1 MNNRITT
8 LLVMLAVTAVGSAT
22 GGYWLAKQQF
32 GTASA
37 NRSSPV
43 NGDNQAQTP
52 LLYRNPMNP
61 EVTSPVPAKDSMGMD
76 YVPVYADE
84 ARGSLP
90 AGTVSIDPVTV
101 QSIGVRTSAVERR
114 SISRA
119 INTVGRIDYDE
130 KKLAELHPKTEG
142 WIEQL
147 FVDTTGEQVS
157 ENTVLLSLYSP
168 QLVSTQQEY
177 VLALKN
183 FEALKDSQFEDV
195 RRGAKELVTTSRERL
210 RLLDVPDH
218 QITLLTNTLEV
229 KKGLHIHS
237 PATGIVTSIGARQGQ
252 FVTPQTKLYTIVDL
266 SKVWVYVDVYEDEL
280 PWVAVGDKATIS
292 VAAIPGKTF
301 EGVLSYIYPYAESMT
316 RTIKVRMEFDNPD
329 GLLKPDMFANVTI
342 KARELQDVTVVP
354 SEAIIRSGTREQV
367 FVQREPGKF
376 EPRDVTIG
384 VSSEGLTEIKAGV
397 EPGEKVVVSAQF
409 LIDSE
414 SKLREATLKMR
425 EISND

>member
-1 MNNRITT
+1 MNNRITAT
-8 LLVMLAVTAVGSAT
+8 LVMLAVAVVGSAA

-32 GTASA
+32 DTASA
-37 NRSSPV
+37 IRSNPV
-43 NGDNQAQTP
+43 NGDSQQEAP
-52 LLYRNPMNP
+52 LFYRNPMNP
-61 EVTSPVPAKDSMGMD
+61 EVTSPAPAKDSMGMD
-76 YVPVYADE
+76 YIPVYADKDQE
-84 ARGSLP
+84 SSP
-90 AGTVSIDPVTV
+90 PGTVSIDPVTL
-101 QSIGVRTSAVERR
+101 QSIGVRTSKVERR
-114 SISRA
+114 SISRV
-119 INTVGRIDYDE
+119 ISTVGRIDYDE
-130 KKLAELHPKTEG
+130 RKLAELNPKTEG

-147 FVDTTGEQVS
+147 FVDTTGEKVS
-157 ENTVLLSLYSP
+157 ENTILLSLYSP

-183 FEALKDSQFEDV
+183 LEALKDSQFEDV
-195 RRGAKELVTTSRERL
+195 RRGAEELVNTSRERL

-252 FVTPQTKLYTIVDL
+252 FVTPQTKLYTIADL

-280 PWVAVGDKATIS
+280 PWVAIGDKATIS
-292 VAAIPGKTF
+292 VAAIPGTTF

-342 KARELQDVTVVP
+342 KARELLNVTVVP
-354 SEAIIRSGTREQV
+354 SESIIRSGTREQV
-367 FVQREPGKF
+367 FVQRGPGKF

-397 EPGEKVVVSAQF
+397 EPGERVVTSAQF

-414 SKLREATLKMR
+414 SSLREATSKMR
-425 EISND
+425 EIRND

>member
-1 MNNRITT
+1 
-8 LLVMLAVTAVGSAT
+8 
-22 GGYWLAKQQF
+22 
-32 GTASA
+32 
-37 NRSSPV
+37 
-43 NGDNQAQTP
+43 
-52 LLYRNPMNP
+52 MNP

-76 YVPVYADE
+76 YIPIYADE

-101 QSIGVRTSAVERR
+101 QSIGVRTSIVERR

-130 KKLAELHPKTEG
+130 NKLAELHPKTEG

-147 FVDTTGEQVS
+147 FVGTTGEQVS

-183 FEALKDSQFEDV
+183 LEALKDSQFEDV
-195 RRGAKELVTTSRERL
+195 RRGAEELVTTSRERL

-252 FVTPQTKLYTIVDL
+252 FVTPQTKLYTIADL

-292 VAAIPGKTF
+292 VAAIPGTTF

-342 KARELQDVTVVP
+342 KARELHDVTVVP

-384 VSSEGLTEIKAGV
+384 VSSEGLTEIITGV

-414 SKLREATLKMR
+414 SKLREAILKMR